1 VNNQTQNRLALIATI
16 LAPIAGI
23 AMMAAIYMVFEYAP
37 IEKVMGMPQ
46 KIFYFHVPIAIC
58 AYVGFFITFIC
69 SIVYLFTKKLWY
81 DKLAMVGA
89 EVGLL
94 FASLMLITG
103 MIWGKP
109 IWGAWW
115 TWDPRLTTS
124 LVLWLIFAGYMILRS
139 RVEEETLRAK
149 YSAVI
154 GIVGYVDVPIV
165 HYSIKLWSRGIHPP
179 KPDLHPMMADTIKVS
194 LVAVFL
200 LFLLI
205 LLNRARLEFL
215 KAEVDALDTDRR

>member
-1 VNNQTQNRLALIATI
+1 MANI
-16 LAPIAGI
+16 LTPIAGI

-69 SIVYLFTKKLWY
+69 SIVYLFTKKLLF
-81 DKLAMVGA
+81 DRLAVVGA

-154 GIVGYVDVPIV
+154 GIIGYVDVPIV

-179 KPDLHPMMADTIKVS
+179 KPVLHPMMADTIKVS
-194 LVAVFL
+194 LVAIFL

-205 LLNRARLEFL
+205 FLNRTRLEFL
-215 KAEVDALDTDRR
+215 KAEVDGLDADRR